1 MEPISIIAGTTEI
14 PWKSI
19 VLVLSV
25 LAAFFLSYSLSA
37 TQKGGRIGMWVFA
50 PFATVFSL
58 FFCRVLYWYCNREQ
72 YNDFTAALR
81 DHSPEGLAMLGI
93 LPGVVLAAALIR
105 LVRLTK
111 SLPAMLDAL
120 APGVALGMGLAELM
134 CLFDIRCRGK
144 VVVTAPVFCHLP
156 FAAPMATPQG
166 GVEYRFATFFVS
178 FLVLLGIMKLCIEFY
193 VARREEKGCTAA
205 LFLLLYSA
213 SGFLLDST
221 RYDAGYFPFNG
232 FVSVLQIFAG
242 LSILTLA
249 IVYCVRMLKK
259 RGFVWYVIP
268 WWVALLLAMGAT
280 GYLEYLVQRYGSRYL
295 LWYSL
300 MALSCL
306 AMVLLVYAMYAL
318 GRKQPE
324 AVTAAT
330 EETTEE
336 TKEDTA
342 EEPRT
347 EETERSGLQTDA
359 DNTGVT
365 ADSAESAGEE
375 PEGNSSVL
383 PAGLAAVSAVLAA
396 LGFSALLVSKK
407 KED

>member
-1 MEPISIIAGTTEI
+1 MEPISVIAGTTEI

-25 LAAFFLSYSLSA
+25 LAAFFLSYSLYA
-37 TQKGGRIGMWVFA
+37 TQKGGRIGMWIFA
-50 PFATVFSL
+50 PFATMFSL
-58 FFCRVLYWYCNREQ
+58 FFCRMLYWYCNREQ
-72 YNDFTAALR
+72 YNDFTAAMR
-81 DHSPEGLAMLGI
+81 DVSPDGFAMLGI
-93 LPGVVLAAALIR
+93 LPGVLLAAALVR
-105 LVRLTK
+105 LVRLNK

-144 VVVTAPVFCHLP
+144 VVVSTPVFCHLP
-156 FAAPMATPQG
+156 FAAPMSTPQG
-166 GVEYRFATFFVS
+166 GVEYRFATFFIS
-178 FLVLLGIMKLCIEFY
+178 FLVLLGIMKLCMEFY
-193 VARREEKGCTAA
+193 TARREEKGCTAA

-213 SGFLLDST
+213 SGFILDST

-249 IVYCVRMLKK
+249 IVFCVKMLKK

-268 WWVALLLAMGAT
+268 WWVAMLLSMGAT
-280 GYLEYLVQRYGSRYL
+280 GYLEYLVQRYGDRHI

-300 MALSCL
+300 MILSSL

-318 GRKQPE
+318 GRPVKVAEEKAEEVKNEEPTVAEPQKTNGP
-324 AVTAAT
+324 AVAEVI
-330 EETTEE
+330 EEN
-336 TKEDTA
+336 A
-342 EEPRT
+342 EEP
-347 EETERSGLQTDA
+347 EENA
-359 DNTGVT
+359 
-365 ADSAESAGEE
+365 
-375 PEGNSSVL
+375 SVL

-396 LGFSALLVSKK
+396 LGLSALFLSKNK
-407 KED
+407 KD